1 MADGTISRTS
11 AERRAATLLA
21 RLVDARGPVPVST
34 LAQDIPEYA
43 ELELEEADAAV
54 GADVDRLRGFGLVI
68 DRLRE
73 GTGAAYTI
81 ADASWQHKPLT
92 LDEHDRELLARAA
105 QIAGEPA
112 EGSNLARGLASLADH
127 DPAQQSGAVTVSLS
141 PRDPSAAARAA
152 SYSRLHR
159 LAGLMEKRWTA
170 AFGYPGADGEMAERM
185 LDIYGLGASQGV
197 WFAVGVEPGDDQTRA
212 FAAGLMRGPVAAL
225 GDPGSYEIPAHFDP
239 VAFLALPWR
248 GGPDPRPATV
258 RFDPEIAAF
267 VSSCLEGLLLR
278 QLDDGELQ
286 ADLLV
291 GDLERF
297 VHWVLGHGRHARI
310 VAPGE
315 AIEIAKRIL
324 EEVAARHA

>member
-11 AERRAATLLA
+11 AQRRTATLLA
-21 RLVDARGPVPVST
+21 RLVDARGPVSVSM
-34 LAQDIPEYA
+34 LAREIPEYA
-43 ELELEEADAAV
+43 DLKAEAADAAV
-54 GADVDRLRGFGLVI
+54 GADIDRLRSFGLVI
-68 DRLRE
+68 DRLRK

-92 LDEHDRELLARAA
+92 LDDHDRELLEDAAR
-105 QIAGEPA
+105 IAGEPDG
-112 EGSNLARGLASLADH
+112 GSNLARGLESVADGH
-127 DPAQQSGAVTVSLS
+127 MAQQSGAVTVSLS
-141 PRDPSAAARAA
+141 PRDPFAAARAA

-170 AFGYPGADGEMAERM
+170 AFGYPGADGEIAQRT
-185 LDIYGLGASQGV
+185 LDIHGLGASQGV
-197 WFAVGVEPGDDQTRA
+197 WFAVGVEPGDDVTRA
-212 FAAGLMRGPVAAL
+212 FAVTLMRGPVVAL
-225 GDPGSYEIPAHFDP
+225 GDPGSYEVPALFDP

-248 GGPDPRPATV
+248 VGADPQPATV

-267 VSSCLEGLLLR
+267 VSSCLEGLPLGK
-278 QLDDGELQ
+278 LDNGGLQ

-310 VAPGE
+310 VAPVQ
-315 AIEIAKRIL
+315 AVDIAKRIL
-324 EEVAARHA
+324 QEVAARHA